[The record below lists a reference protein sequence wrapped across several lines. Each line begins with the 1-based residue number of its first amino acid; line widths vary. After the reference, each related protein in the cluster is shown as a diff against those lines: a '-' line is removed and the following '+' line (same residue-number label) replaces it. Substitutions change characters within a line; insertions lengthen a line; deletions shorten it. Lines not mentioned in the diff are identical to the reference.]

1 MIDYSSLLF
10 RVEPM
15 TLQDIPPVMEIE
27 EVAFSL
33 PWSARA
39 YDYELR
45 YNEMAYYLVVRQQS
59 KDVQPLHRPPSGG
72 QVLNVPTEH
81 HAWWRRLWTRRQ
93 PQLIPPAP
101 VVGYAGFWV
110 MVDEAHISTV
120 ATHPQW
126 LRQGIAQ
133 LLLIAMTERAAEIGA
148 RVMTLEVRVSNMGAQ
163 TLYRKFGFE
172 VVGRRPQYY
181 SDNREDALIM
191 TTPPI
196 TSAEYQ
202 RVFQERKVVLLTRLS
217 R

>member
-1 MIDYSSLLF
+1 MIDYASLPF

-45 YNEMAYYLVVRQQS
+45 YNEMTYYFVVRQQGR
-59 KDVQPLHRPPSGG
+59 DVQ
-72 QVLNVPTEH
+72 LNVP
-81 HAWWRRLWTRRQ
+81 ARQSWWRRLWMRRQ
-93 PQLIPPAP
+93 SQPILPAP

-110 MVDEAHISTV
+110 MVDEAHISTL

-148 RVMTLEVRVSNMGAQ
+148 LAMTLEVRVSNTGAQ
-163 TLYRKFGFE
+163 TLYREYGFE

-202 RVFQERKVVLLTRLS
+202 RVFQERKAVLLTRLS

>member
-1 MIDYSSLLF
+1 MIDYASLPF

-15 TLQDIPPVMEIE
+15 TLQDIPLVMEIE

-45 YNEMAYYLVVRQQS
+45 YNEMTYYFVVRQQGRG
-59 KDVQPLHRPPSGG
+59 VQ
-72 QVLNVPTEH
+72 LNAP
-81 HAWWRRLWTRRQ
+81 ARQSRWRRLWMRRQ
-93 PQLIPPAP
+93 SQPILPAP

-110 MVDEAHISTV
+110 MVDEAHISTL

-148 RVMTLEVRVSNMGAQ
+148 HAMTLEVRVSNTGAQ
-163 TLYRKFGFE
+163 TLYREYGFE

-191 TTPPI
+191 TTSPI

-202 RVFQERKVVLLTRLS
+202 RVFQERKAVLLTRLS

>member
-1 MIDYSSLLF
+1 MIDYSSLPF

-45 YNEMAYYLVVRQQS
+45 YNEMASYFVVRQQ
-59 KDVQPLHRPPSGG
+59 DRNVQPLRHPQG
-72 QVLNVPTEH
+72 QELSIPAEH
-81 HAWWRRLWTRRQ
+81 QLWWRWLWTRRQ
-93 PQLIPPAP
+93 PPPVPSAP

-110 MVDEAHISTV
+110 MVDEAHISTI

-126 LRQGIAQ
+126 LRQGIAE
-133 LLLIAMTERAAEIGA
+133 LLLIAMTERATEIGA
-148 RVMTLEVRVSNMGAQ
+148 CVMTLEVRVSNTGAQ
-163 TLYRKFGFE
+163 ALYRKYGFQ
-172 VVGRRPQYY
+172 VAGRRPQYY

-191 TTPPI
+191 TTPPV
-196 TSAEYQ
+196 TSVEYQ
-202 RVFQERKVVLLTRLS
+202 RVFQDRKTVLLTRLS